1 MIDLH
6 CHILLKHRLANIIAS
21 DAHSSGNRPPVLSR
35 AVENAAEILGNNEEA
50 ERMVTEVPSAIVSG
64 KMPDIPEPTHAKG
77 VE

>member
-1 MIDLH
+1 
-6 CHILLKHRLANIIAS
+6 
-21 DAHSSGNRPPVLSR
+21 LSR